1 MSISKSLQYYRQ
13 SPVLMQILY
22 VQFDRVIR
30 EPPPRGELY
39 CECVYVRE
47 KNRERGRERGRD
59 GGRERERERGREGGR
74 EREERGKK
82 RE

>member
-13 SPVLMQILY
+13 SQVLMH

-39 CECVYVRE
+39 CESVCVCKRE
-47 KNRERGRERGRD
+47 KQGEGEGEGE
-59 GGRERERERGREGGR
+59 GGREREREREGRSES
-74 EREERGKK
+74 K
-82 RE
+82 

>member
-1 MSISKSLQYYRQ
+1 
-13 SPVLMQILY
+13 MQMMY

-39 CECVYVRE
+39 CESVCVCKRE
-47 KNRERGRERGRD
+47 KQGEGEGE
-59 GGRERERERGREGGR
+59 GEGGREGGR
-74 EREERGKK
+74 EREGERGKK